1 LIGGKQTEHSS
12 IRIHPTLH
20 RSHGYDHP
28 RPAIIIKDA
37 GENPLSRTQYATDSS
52 GLILFGQ
59 TMLDQVN
66 SHITVSNGLIASDHD

>member
-1 LIGGKQTEHSS
+1 MLIDGKQTVHSS

-37 GENPLSRTQYATDSS
+37 SENTLTRTHY
-52 GLILFGQ
+52 
-59 TMLDQVN
+59 MLQIPV
-66 SHITVSNGLIASDHD
+66 V